1 MKKRAVKIIAM
12 ILASIMCMTSLAG
25 CGKLQNPALNGSAAQ
40 NQDTGEASP
49 QLKPVTLKL
58 WSCSDKY
65 PAQDEVLAQFCEKYK
80 EQLNIEKIE
89 YHFVPFGDYEDKMTS
104 LVAGGD
110 DFDGMFVSDW
120 MLYNKMANKG
130 GLLGLNELLETYA
143 PSLYQ
148 VYNEIGAVNT
158 CSIDGQMVALPWTK
172 QKSSKAILL
181 YRKDLADKYGV
192 DAARITTIEDLDRML
207 SDAKA
212 KVPDITIFE
221 SGFPRGNTYS
231 DVLTILHAKYGL
243 DNMNYHTLTFDLND
257 EKVELVPV
265 EQTGMFKEAVTWMHK
280 WYQNGIV
287 SKNELSETDTKMF
300 ENGKTFAR
308 IGLFES
314 AVQGLAFRVPG
325 AEIGYAE
332 IYPDGKFRYDSSLN
346 NAFAINKNAANPE
359 RLMMFLELLNTD
371 EEAYDMFMYGIE
383 GETYVKKADGSVA
396 YPKGQDAA
404 NAKYL
409 GWFRWAFIRKQFEK
423 PSGLVTAAALQAENE
438 WLEKESLVISPLN
451 GFNPDTSSIK
461 TEMAQRDQ
469 LYDEQGKLLL
479 AGIVENGD
487 IDAAVNK
494 YIEGQKAAGVD
505 KILDFMQHEADK
517 ITAE

>member
-1 MKKRAVKIIAM
+1 MKRRTTKITAA
-12 ILASIMCMTSLAG
+12 ILASAICLTSLAG
-25 CGKLQNPALNGSAAQ
+25 CGNQQNSAGAGSDTQ
-40 NQDTGEASP
+40 NQVSGDASA

-65 PAQDEVLAQFCEKYK
+65 PAQDEILAQFCEKYK
-80 EQLNIEKIE
+80 DQLNIEKIE

-143 PSLYQ
+143 PSLYE
-148 VYNEIGAVNT
+148 VYNEIGAVES

-181 YRKDLADKYGV
+181 YRKDLAEQYGV
-192 DAARITTIEDLDRML
+192 NTAGIETIEELDRVL
-207 SDAKA
+207 TEAKA

-231 DVLTILHAKYGL
+231 DVLAILHAKYEM
-243 DNMNYHTLTFDLND
+243 DNMNYHTLTFDLNG
-257 EKVELVPV
+257 EKPEIVPV
-265 EQTGMFKEAVTWMHK
+265 EQTEMFKEAVTWMHK
-280 WYQNGIV
+280 WYQEGVV

-300 ENGKTFAR
+300 ENGKTFAKV
-308 IGLFES
+308 GLLGE
-314 AVQGLAFRVPG
+314 AVQGVAFNVSG
-325 AEIGYAE
+325 AELGYAE
-332 IYPDGKFRYDSSLN
+332 IYPDGKYRYDSPLN

-359 RLMMFLELLNTD
+359 RLMMLLELLNTD

-383 GETYVKKADGSVA
+383 GETYVKEADGSIA
-396 YPKGQDAA
+396 YPEGQDAA
-404 NAKYL
+404 NSKYL

-423 PSGLVTAAALQAENE
+423 PSGLMTTEALQTENE
-438 WLEKESLVISPLN
+438 WLEKDSLVMSPLT

-494 YIEGQKAAGVD
+494 YIESQKAVGTD
-505 KILDFMQHEADK
+505 KILDFMQQEADQ
-517 ITAE
+517 ITAQ

>member
-1 MKKRAVKIIAM
+1 MKKRTVRMAAAL
-12 ILASIMCMTSLAG
+12 LASVMCMTGITG
-25 CGKLQNPALNGSAAQ
+25 CGKQQSQGGSSSNGQSQVSGESSA
-40 NQDTGEASP
+40 

-65 PAQDEVLAQFCEKYK
+65 PDQDEILARFCEKYK
-80 EQLNIEKIE
+80 DQLNIEKIE
-89 YHFVPFGDYEDKMTS
+89 FHFVPFGDYEDKMTS

-143 PSLYQ
+143 PSLYD
-148 VYNEIGAVNT
+148 VYREIGAVEA

-172 QKSSKAILL
+172 QKSSKAIVL

-192 DAARITTIEDLDRML
+192 DTSGLLTMEDLDRML
-207 SDAKA
+207 TDAKT

-231 DVLTILHAKYGL
+231 DVLAILHAKYEM
-243 DNMNYHTLTFDLND
+243 DAMNYHTLTFDLNG
-257 EKVELVPV
+257 EHPELVPV
-265 EQTGMFKEAVTWMHK
+265 EQTDMFKEAVTWMHK
-280 WYQNGIV
+280 WYRDGIV
-287 SKNELSETDTKMF
+287 SKSELSETDTKMF

-308 IGLFES
+308 VGLFGD
-314 AVQGLAFRVPG
+314 AVQGLPFNVPG
-325 AEIGYAE
+325 AELGYAE
-332 IYPDGKFRYDSSLN
+332 IYPDGKFRYDSPLN

-359 RLMMFLELLNTD
+359 HLMMLMELLNTD

-383 GETYVKKADGSVA
+383 GETYVKEADGSIA
-396 YPKGQDAA
+396 YPEGQDAA
-404 NAKYL
+404 NSKYL

-423 PSGLVTAAALQAENE
+423 PSGLMTAAALQAENE
-438 WLEKESLVISPLN
+438 WLEKDSLVISPLT
-451 GFNPDTSSIK
+451 GFNPDTGSIK

-494 YIEGQKAAGVD
+494 YIASQKAVGLD
-505 KILDFMQHEADK
+505 KILDFMQPEADQA
-517 ITAE
+517 TGQ